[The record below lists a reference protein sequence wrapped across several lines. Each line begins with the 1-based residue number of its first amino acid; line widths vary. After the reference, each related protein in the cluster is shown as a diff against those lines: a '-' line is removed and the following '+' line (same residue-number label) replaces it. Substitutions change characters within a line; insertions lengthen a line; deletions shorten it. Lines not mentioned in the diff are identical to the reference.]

1 MTDLQHRDEYGN
13 LLGFGL
19 RVPTSNSCPDWCVN
33 EHGHGYDSEV
43 VHGYPSRWHEAF
55 EEHFEV
61 ADLTLLGKSHKEVGV
76 SVHTLETVDASSG
89 RVVWVDEPEL
99 WLGAD
104 DMVRLT
110 ATEARQLAAAL
121 LQGAER
127 LEAVLQA

>member
-1 MTDLQHRDEYGN
+1 MTDLHHRDERGN

-19 RVPTSNSCPDWCVN
+19 YVPTSNACPAWCVN

-43 VHGYPSRWHEAF
+43 VQGFPSRWHEAL

-61 ADLTLLGKSHKEVGV
+61 ADTHLLSTSHKEVGV
-76 SVHTLETVDASSG
+76 SVHTLETVDATSG

-104 DMVRLT
+104 DLVRLT
-110 ATEARQLAAAL
+110 AAEARQLAAAL
-121 LQGAER
+121 LKGADQ
-127 LEAVLQA
+127 LDAVQA